1 MIRKRGRLYRQ
12 MVIFGSAFGTTAD
25 LAGGLWRAKS
35 GRRLMIPLVIFLCL
49 TGIILTVA
57 ASVEALAPF
66 VYSIF

>member
-1 MIRKRGRLYRQ
+1 MIRKRGRMHRQ

-25 LAGGLWRAKS
+25 LAQGLWRSKS
-35 GRRLMIPLVIFLCL
+35 GRRWMIPLVIFLCL
-49 TGIILTVA
+49 TGLILTLA

>member
-1 MIRKRGRLYRQ
+1 MIRKRGRMHRQ

-25 LAGGLWRAKS
+25 LAQGLWRSKS
-35 GRRLMIPLVIFLCL
+35 GRRWMVPLGIFLCL
-49 TGIILTVA
+49 TGLILTLA